1 MPVSSYVSA
10 SGMELWPLYNSS
22 ISTSQR
28 ISLELTEFCTHCSAS
43 EGYELCEDSCH
54 RKSRALNITQ
64 TAYMQHVPTSIPT
77 PFSSDSIQTAFID
90 SIYTELKSIRTPLQN
105 ISQKKRQASA
115 TNLIFT
121 TNEQIK
127 HTQEFLWNLK
137 LTHLWQWQPSQLH
150 RLLWRIGISAVL
162 NGCHPEHEMNRKRI
176 FCFHEWRP
184 PMSVVHCNIC
194 FLSAKAKNAHV
205 ATNHSN
211 VYQT

>member
-54 RKSRALNITQ
+54 RKSKALNITQ

-90 SIYTELKSIRTPLQN
+90 SIYTELKSIRTALQN
-105 ISQKKRQASA
+105 ISQKKEKTGIRHKFDIHNQRANKTHPRIS
-115 TNLIFT
+115 
-121 TNEQIK
+121 
-127 HTQEFLWNLK
+127 LK
-137 LTHLWQWQPSQLH
+137 LKIDAPVTMATVAASSFALAHWHLGGLEWLPS
-150 RLLWRIGISAVL
+150 R
-162 NGCHPEHEMNRKRI
+162 
-176 FCFHEWRP
+176 
-184 PMSVVHCNIC
+184 
-194 FLSAKAKNAHV
+194 
-205 ATNHSN
+205 T
-211 VYQT
+211 

>member
-28 ISLELTEFCTHCSAS
+28 ISLELTEFATHWPAS
-43 EGYELCEDSCH
+43 EGYELCENSCH

-105 ISQKKRQASA
+105 ISQKKNTGIRHKFDIHNQRANKTHPRIS
-115 TNLIFT
+115 
-121 TNEQIK
+121 
-127 HTQEFLWNLK
+127 LK
-137 LTHLWQWQPSQLH
+137 LKIDAPVTMATVAASSFALAHWHLGGLEWLPS
-150 RLLWRIGISAVL
+150 R
-162 NGCHPEHEMNRKRI
+162 
-176 FCFHEWRP
+176 
-184 PMSVVHCNIC
+184 
-194 FLSAKAKNAHV
+194 
-205 ATNHSN
+205 T
-211 VYQT
+211 